1 MNWGRQRIPSKFN
14 RLQFE
19 DGFVKHAQL
28 AVSVGVGEVGAEV
41 HGEVSGQGR
50 GRGGSRL
57 QKFDDLQAVRHVMLM
72 ELFSQVDSKNH
83 LL

>member
-1 MNWGRQRIPSKFN
+1 MPAVIPIN
-14 RLQFE
+14 RFKFE
-19 DGFVKHAQL
+19 DGLVGYAQL

-57 QKFDDLQAVRHVMLM
+57 QKFDDL
-72 ELFSQVDSKNH
+72 
-83 LL
+83 